1 MLALAASLL
10 LGLTIVSG
18 TWIATTHS
26 SLAADVVSH
35 VAAESVTATSVPSE
49 ELHRILAAAGA
60 DLLPSAG
67 LVSYASRCSFH
78 GQPAP
83 HLVLQLPQGPV
94 TVMLLP
100 RESVHHSIRM
110 DQSGLRGVIV
120 PMEGHG
126 SLAVLAHA
134 ENLTFQDIDEAVRR
148 VQAGLV
154 FDTRFAST

>member
-10 LGLTIVSG
+10 LGLAIVSG
-18 TWIATTHS
+18 TWVATTHS

-49 ELHRILAAAGA
+49 ELHWVLAAAGA
-60 DLLPSAG
+60 NLSPSAG
-67 LVSYASRCSFH
+67 RVSYASRCSFH
-78 GQPAP
+78 GQPVP

-94 TVMLLP
+94 TVMVLA
-100 RESVHHSIRM
+100 RESVHHSIQM
-110 DQSGLRGVIV
+110 DQSGLLGMIV
-120 PMEGHG
+120 SIEGHG
-126 SLAVLAHA
+126 SLAVLARA

-148 VQAGLV
+148 VQAALV